1 MVQYICKRCNYN
13 TVHRGTF
20 KRHLLR
26 KQKCKCIQENIK
38 IEEIWVKYFEGDCKN
53 IKKSSFNPHKSSFN
67 PHKSSLKDKKM
78 NRRECKYCK
87 NIYSSYK
94 NLWRHEKSYCKLKNE
109 QIILRDDIKDNVKI
123 VNNNTNSHNTT
134 NNINNIVNINLR
146 AYNDPNMEH
155 INMKYLNNLFKRLN
169 LKNKE
174 NGLFELIK
182 DTQCNKNYKENIN
195 IVLPSLKNRKFIK
208 VFNGSEWEMQLRKHI
223 FDEIITKYFQ
233 FNENIIEEIKKNK
246 SLENKFF
253 YLFFTSNKIDF
264 KFDEK
269 YNDDG
274 YKKVYKDLCDKLE
287 VEFYNNKDSSE

>member
-1 MVQYICKRCNYN
+1 MIQYICKRCNYN
-13 TVHRGTF
+13 TIHRGTF

-26 KQKCKCIQENIK
+26 KRKCKCIKENID
-38 IEEIWVKYFEGDCKN
+38 IDEIWLQYFEGDYDVN
-53 IKKSSFNPHKSSFN
+53 RNVNRNVNHVNQNVNRKKLLCEYCNKEFSYRQSLWKHK
-67 PHKSSLKDKKM
+67 KD
-78 NRRECKYCK
+78 R
-87 NIYSSYK
+87 
-94 NLWRHEKSYCKLKNE
+94 CKLKNK
-109 QIILRDDIKDNVKI
+109 QIILKDDGKNNIKI
-123 VNNNTNSHNTT
+123 VNNNSNNTT
-134 NNINNIVNINLR
+134 NNNTINVINLR

-155 INMKYLNNLFKRLN
+155 IDMKYLNNLFKRLN
-169 LKNKE
+169 FKNHE

-182 DTQCNKNYKENIN
+182 DTQCNNKYKENIN

-208 VFNGSEWEMQLRKHI
+208 IFNGSEWEVQLRKQI

-264 KFDEK
+264 KFDEN

-287 VEFYNNKDSSE
+287 VEFFKNKDILNE